1 MQEKRTMQ
9 SNDAEIVLDSDRPP
23 SSKGTERK
31 CHVSLSNGQ
40 DSFEVGRNELLLMAA
55 LEQGINYPHTC
66 RVGTCGRCKTKLI
79 QGRISPLV
87 DFALSP
93 LTNQELRDGYILACQ
108 AKVRSDL
115 TIDVGL
121 INHKVVLPQ
130 AIPGEICAWKKL
142 PGGVIDVRVRLE
154 KPLVFEA
161 GQYAAL
167 AVSGSF
173 VRRCFSFYDAPA
185 GGAGNDEVGFL
196 IKHLPGGRFS
206 EWMATKNRCGVRI
219 WMEAPFG
226 QMGLDDTPRDA
237 LCVAGGTG
245 IAPILSIAEDRLN
258 RYAESSVTI
267 VFGVRTAA
275 DLFALDRLERLK
287 SIGAGRVRIVPIVS
301 QEPSDSVWK
310 GQRGLVTDV
319 LNERLGIDWGAVSAF
334 LCGAPPM
341 VEMAEKRLLALGAHP
356 SLIHADKFE
365 SSEI

>member
-1 MQEKRTMQ
+1 MQEKTIMQ
-9 SNDAEIVLDSDRPP
+9 SNDAEIVLDSHRRPP
-23 SSKGTERK
+23 SEASGRK
-31 CHVSLSNGQ
+31 CQVTLSNGQ

-79 QGRISPLV
+79 RGRISPLV

-93 LTNQELRDGYILACQ
+93 LTNQELGDGYILACQ

-142 PGGVIDVRVRLE
+142 PGDVIDVRVRLE
-154 KPLVFEA
+154 KSLVFEA

-173 VRRCFSFYDAPA
+173 VRRSFSFYDAPI
-185 GGAGNDEVGFL
+185 GGGNDEVGFL
-196 IKHLPGGRFS
+196 IKRLPGGRFS
-206 EWMATKNRCGVRI
+206 EWMAAKDRCGVRI

-237 LCVAGGTG
+237 VCVAGGTG

-258 RYAESSVTI
+258 RYSEASITI

-275 DLFALDRLERLK
+275 ELFALDRLERLK

-301 QEPSDSVWK
+301 HEPPDSAWQ
-310 GQRGLVTDV
+310 GLRGLVTDA
-319 LNERLGIDWGAVSAF
+319 LDHRLGIDWGAVSAF

-341 VEMAEKRLLALGAHP
+341 VEAAEKRLLTLGAHS